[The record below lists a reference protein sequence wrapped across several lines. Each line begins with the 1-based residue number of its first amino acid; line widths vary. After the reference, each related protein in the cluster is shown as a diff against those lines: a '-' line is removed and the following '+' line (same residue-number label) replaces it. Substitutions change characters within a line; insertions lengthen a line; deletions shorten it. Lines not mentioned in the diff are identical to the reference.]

1 MYSSP
6 VRHSPPGYCYPA
18 LPFDLHVLGMPPAF
32 NLSQD
37 QTLHLKLQPG
47 PKTQQ
52 TSEERPQ
59 AKNYCSYLERRS
71 SMRPTHRI
79 PGAHT
84 SHLRTLS

>member
-37 QTLHLKLQPG
+37 QTLHLELLPNPAEAEPDHSQRA
-47 PKTQQ
+47 T
-52 TSEERPQ
+52 Q
-59 AKNYCSYLERRS
+59 AKNYCSYLERLA
-71 SMRPTHRI
+71 SM
-79 PGAHT
+79 
-84 SHLRTLS
+84 